1 MKREKKTEGKRGL
14 PRIGQIDFSNC
25 LPINLPIKKG
35 AVVLEGEFISRV
47 PSGLNALI
55 EAGDL
60 DVSAVSLYCYLN
72 CPSLSLVPGIS
83 VSSLGPVGSVLFFY
97 QGDIKDLDN
106 APILVPNASA
116 TSINLLRVILDQ
128 EASVKADF
136 QTVLTPDLPGSSASG
151 ALIIGDEALKVDK
164 SWSASYNRIDLGKW
178 WYDRF
183 KLPMVFGVW
192 AARSEFVEQ
201 EPVRYKAI
209 EEALIRSR
217 DLGLSSHLE
226 EVVDA
231 AACHMV
237 LDRERVR
244 RYFIEELDYN
254 LGDEHR
260 KSIELFAKLC
270 GSLN

>member
-1 MKREKKTEGKRGL
+1 
-14 PRIGQIDFSNC
+14 
-25 LPINLPIKKG
+25 
-35 AVVLEGEFISRV
+35 
-47 PSGLNALI
+47 
-55 EAGDL
+55 
-60 DVSAVSLYCYLN
+60 
-72 CPSLSLVPGIS
+72 
-83 VSSLGPVGSVLFFY
+83 
-97 QGDIKDLDN
+97 
-106 APILVPNASA
+106 
-116 TSINLLRVILDQ
+116 
-128 EASVKADF
+128 
-136 QTVLTPDLPGSSASG
+136 
-151 ALIIGDEALKVDK
+151 
-164 SWSASYNRIDLGKW
+164 
-178 WYDRF
+178 
-183 KLPMVFGVW
+183 MVFGVW

-209 EEALIRSR
+209 EEALNRSR